1 MHGTFGKL
9 LKDWR
14 SQRRMSQL
22 DLGLAARV
30 SARHISFL
38 ETGRAQPSRSMVA
51 MLSETLQI
59 PRGQRNTLLS
69 AAGFSTAY
77 PNRGLDGDGMEAIR
91 AAVEW
96 TLGRHDPF
104 PAMALDRHW
113 KIVKANGSARVLL
126 GGLGLREGESL
137 LDAAAHSETLRS
149 AFDDWPEAAR
159 HLAAR
164 LRMES
169 AHLGG
174 DAVLDEAAKELAAQ
188 GEAGAPGDFEELPAV
203 MSTRYRMNGAVYS
216 FFSTVAQFSTAEDIA
231 LADLKIE
238 LMFPADEATKS
249 AMQAIERRLRNGG

>member
-1 MHGTFGKL
+1 MHGTFGEL

-14 SQRRMSQL
+14 NRRRLSQL

-38 ETGRAQPSRSMVA
+38 ETGRARPSRSMVA
-51 MLSETLQI
+51 MLSETLRI
-59 PRGQRNTLLS
+59 PRGQRNTLLA

-77 PNRGLDGDGMEAIR
+77 RNRGLGEDGMESIR

-96 TLGRHDPF
+96 TLQRHEPF

-113 KIVKANGSARVLL
+113 SVVIANAPARLLL
-126 GGLGLREGESL
+126 GGIGLREGESL
-137 LDAAAHSETLRS
+137 LDAMVKSEAAKS
-149 AFDDWPEAAR
+149 AFEDWPETAR
-159 HLAAR
+159 HMAAR

-174 DAVLDEAAKELAAQ
+174 DARLDEAARHLAS
-188 GEAGAPGDFEELPAV
+188 EAGPGEQDDATELPAV
-203 MSTRYRMNGAVYS
+203 MATRYRMSGAVYS

-231 LADLKIE
+231 LADLRIE
-238 LMFPADEATKS
+238 LMFPADEATKEALL
-249 AMQAIERRLRNGG
+249 AMAKSGGTKR